1 MQRGLTKLV
10 SSYECVM
17 IAKTCKS
24 NTTDRKVIYTLE
36 NPDSITYLGR
46 KDILLNQLM
55 ACEKLID
62 YVRDKND
69 LELIQTEINEL
80 KLMLDLVT

>member
-1 MQRGLTKLV
+1 
-10 SSYECVM
+10 M

-24 NTTDRKVIYTLE
+24 ITSGRKVIYTLE
-36 NPDSITYLGR
+36 NPESITYLGK

-55 ACEKLID
+55 ACVKLVD

-80 KLMLDLVT
+80 KLMLDLIT